1 MFKADPTK
9 KMLVKIKTTG
19 EMEVHAVPWEWTEEE
34 MDAMANELL
43 GTEGAEKHEL
53 GVDETGIMRTVIY
66 SYNQSYG
73 HLLDFNKHLKDGMLE
88 GINTLVML
96 YGDAVVALSP
106 SFLEVN

>member
-1 MFKADPTK
+1 MIEADPTK

-34 MDAMANELL
+34 MDCMADELL
-43 GTEGAEKHEL
+43 DTEGAEKHEL

-66 SYNQSYG
+66 SYSQSYS
-73 HLLDFNKHLKDGMLE
+73 HLLDFNEPLKEGMLE